1 MTLYGYEVN
10 TCNYK
15 CFKTEQ
21 LKNFR
26 SMLKSNIKNFENVIE
41 PTIEE
46 MINENRNELEV
57 GNETAVMMYLNILK
71 YAKHHCPED
80 EDPYEIADRIFTDM
94 LAANKASN

>member
-1 MTLYGYEVN
+1 MAIELKIGTRGTREEFEDTYTRSFLEDNGVN

-26 SMLKSNIKNFENVIE
+26 SMLKSNIKNFENIIE

-46 MINENRNELEV
+46 MI
-57 GNETAVMMYLNILK
+57 
-71 YAKHHCPED
+71 D
-80 EDPYEIADRIFTDM
+80 EDKVEELLPLIEHEIKVR
-94 LAANKASN
+94 SNDGRN

>member
-1 MTLYGYEVN
+1 MKLYGYEVN

-15 CFKTEQ
+15 CFKMEQ

-46 MINENRNELEV
+46 MI
-57 GNETAVMMYLNILK
+57 
-71 YAKHHCPED
+71 D
-80 EDPYEIADRIFTDM
+80 EDKAEELLPLIEREIKVRSKDGRD
-94 LAANKASN
+94 